1 MTGEAADK
9 SLYID
14 SDWKEEAAKEKE
26 ILAEQERTEK
36 AEAAVPGEG
45 APTAFVELINTL
57 AMQAAIALGGFNG
70 PGGERI
76 PANPVAA
83 KHAIG
88 LLEVLEKK
96 TEGNLTEDEKRM
108 LAGVL
113 HELRMQYVQLVS
125 APPPPADKGKSPT

>member
-1 MTGEAADK
+1 M
-9 SLYID
+9 
-14 SDWKEEAAKEKE
+14 
-26 ILAEQERTEK
+26 
-36 AEAAVPGEG
+36 
-45 APTAFVELINTL
+45 
-57 AMQAAIALGGFNG
+57 LGGFLG

-76 PANPVAA
+76 AANPVAA

-125 APPPPADKGKSPT
+125 APPPPADKGKSPP